1 MKKTITTLLLLSLSL
16 RMTGQ
21 IDYLEPIK
29 DYSKYKSE
37 LSGYYSNVLSLL
49 STGLSKK
56 PYACYAVI
64 RRNIQYQ
71 QKQKTVN
78 II

>member
-56 PYACYAVI
+56 ALRLLCSDPLLFAGIYSI
-64 RRNIQYQ
+64 SRN
-71 QKQKTVN
+71 KKR
-78 II
+78 